1 MGASSYTNARYAK
14 VMIAYTLLAQSDEN
28 KTEHSET
35 RGRHPEHRRIRMCRS
50 SWRGKYRRSRIGISR
65 RWQPCK
71 TCSPCTYLARAAKEL
86 NVPYLTSGRIA
97 DARGVAVRLALGAA
111 SSGVNIGTRF
121 MYTVEGPIHKNI
133 KRIIVASSEQDTAHI
148 IHTPYNT
155 VRVFKN
161 KASMELVQIE
171 RRSGGAK
178 FENVRE
184 LVSGQRGKVVYENDD
199 PDYGIWT
206 TWYIAMGLITDIP
219 TCDELLKTLEKGT
232 EDIVTNMSTV
242 VVKSKL

>member
-1 MGASSYTNARYAK
+1 MSAVSYWYLKTLAALQDMLTLHIPRPRCKGAQCPVSHFRQDS
-14 VMIAYTLLAQSDEN
+14 
-28 KTEHSET
+28 
-35 RGRHPEHRRIRMCRS
+35 
-50 SWRGKYRRSRIGISR
+50 RRSQRRCSIGARCRVVR
-65 RWQPCK
+65 RQH
-71 TCSPCTYLARAAKEL
+71 R
-86 NVPYLTSGRIA
+86 
-97 DARGVAVRLALGAA
+97 
-111 SSGVNIGTRF
+111 GTRF
-121 MYTVEGPIHKNI
+121 MYTVESPIHKNI

-155 VRVFKN
+155 PRVFKN
-161 KASMELVQIE
+161 KASTEVVQIE
-171 RRSGGAK
+171 PRPGGAK

-242 VVKSKL
+242 VVKSKV